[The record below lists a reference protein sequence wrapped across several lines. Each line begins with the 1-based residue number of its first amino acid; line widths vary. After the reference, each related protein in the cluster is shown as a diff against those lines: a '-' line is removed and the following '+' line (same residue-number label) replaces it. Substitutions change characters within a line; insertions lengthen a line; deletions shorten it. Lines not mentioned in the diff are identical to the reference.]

1 MSTFA
6 FLSVCAVPFLWVFLR
21 AICLLIFDKN
31 YFGADP
37 GMELVTFFGQVAIV
51 FLFMTLSFSHL
62 GRPLKTLGVPRMR
75 RILGLSVF
83 FYATLHLVSYLI
95 FLAGLEFE
103 KYYYDL
109 VTKNRIILGSLAYF
123 FLFLLAATSIDS
135 VARNLGRAWVYLHR
149 SVYLI
154 AGLVVFHV
162 FLSAKENFSFSVF
175 LFCGCLAL
183 LGARLLKAWRRS
195 KLRTPTFKPRANE
208 KHA

>member
-1 MSTFA
+1 MPTFA
-6 FLSVCAVPFLWVFLR
+6 FLSICAVPFLWVFLR
-21 AICLLIFDKN
+21 AICSLIFEKN

-37 GMELVTFFGQVAIV
+37 GMELVTFFGQAAIV
-51 FLFMTLSFSHL
+51 FLFITLSFSHL
-62 GRPLKTLGVPRMR
+62 RRPSKNLAVPRMR

-103 KYYYDL
+103 KYYHDL
-109 VTKNRIILGSLAYF
+109 LTKKRIILGSLAYF

-135 VARNLGRAWVYLHR
+135 AARNLGRAWVYLHR

-162 FLSAKENFSFSVF
+162 FLSAKENFSFAVF
-175 LFCGCLAL
+175 LLCAYLAL
-183 LGARLLKAWRRS
+183 LGLGLSKAWRRS
-195 KLRTPTFKPRANE
+195 KSRTPIFKA
-208 KHA
+208 

>member
-1 MSTFA
+1 MPTFA
-6 FLSVCAVPFLWVFLR
+6 FLSLCTVPFLWVFLR
-21 AICLLIFDKN
+21 AICSLIFDKN

-62 GRPLKTLGVPRMR
+62 GRPSKTLGVPRMR

-83 FYATLHLVSYLI
+83 FYGTLHLVSYLV
-95 FLAGLEFE
+95 FLAGLEYE

-109 VTKNRIILGSLAYF
+109 MTKKRIMLGSVAYL

-162 FLSAKENFSFSVF
+162 FLSAKENFSFAVF
-175 LFCGCLAL
+175 LLCAYLVL
-183 LGARLLKAWRRS
+183 LGLGLSKAWRRS
-195 KLRTPTFKPRANE
+195 KLRNPIFKA
-208 KHA
+208 

>member
-1 MSTFA
+1 MPTLA
-6 FLSVCAVPFLWVFLR
+6 FLSVCVVPFLWVFLR
-21 AICLLIFDKN
+21 AICSLIFDKN

-51 FLFMTLSFSHL
+51 FLFITLSFSYL
-62 GRPLKTLGVPRMR
+62 GRPSKTLGVPRVR

-95 FLAGLEFE
+95 FFAGLEFE

-109 VTKNRIILGSLAYF
+109 MTKKRIILGSLAYF
-123 FLFLLAATSIDS
+123 LLFLLAATSIDS
-135 VARNLGRAWVYLHR
+135 VARNLGRAWMYLHR

-162 FLSAKENFSFSVF
+162 FLSAKENFSFALF
-175 LFCGCLAL
+175 LLFAYLAL
-183 LGARLLKAWRRS
+183 VGVRLSKAWRRS
-195 KLRTPTFKPRANE
+195 RSRTPIFKA
-208 KHA
+208 

>member
-1 MSTFA
+1 MPTFA

-37 GMELVTFFGQVAIV
+37 GMELVTFFGKVAIV

-62 GRPLKTLGVPRMR
+62 GRPSKTLGVPRMR

-83 FYATLHLVSYLI
+83 FYGTLHLVSYLI
-95 FLAGLEFE
+95 FLAGFEFE

-109 VTKNRIILGSLAYF
+109 MTKKRIILGSLAYF

-175 LFCGCLAL
+175 LFCAYLVL
-183 LGARLLKAWRRS
+183 LGFGLSKSWRKS
-195 KLRTPTFKPRANE
+195 KSRTPIFKA
-208 KHA
+208 

>member
-1 MSTFA
+1 MPTFA
-6 FLSVCAVPFLWVFLR
+6 FLSLCTVPFLWVFLR
-21 AICLLIFDKN
+21 VICLLIFDKN

-62 GRPLKTLGVPRMR
+62 GRPSKTLGVPRMR

-83 FYATLHLVSYLI
+83 FYGTLHLVSYLV
-95 FLAGLEFE
+95 FLAGLEYE

-109 VTKNRIILGSLAYF
+109 MTKKRIMLGSLAYL

-162 FLSAKENFSFSVF
+162 FLSAKENFSFAVF
-175 LFCGCLAL
+175 LLCSYLAL
-183 LGARLLKAWRRS
+183 LGLGLSKAWRSS
-195 KLRTPTFKPRANE
+195 KLRTPIFKA
-208 KHA
+208 

>member
-1 MSTFA
+1 MPTFA

-37 GMELVTFFGQVAIV
+37 GMELVTFFGKVAIV

-62 GRPLKTLGVPRMR
+62 GRPSKTLGVPRMR

-83 FYATLHLVSYLI
+83 FYGTLHLVSYLI
-95 FLAGLEFE
+95 FLAGFEFE

-109 VTKNRIILGSLAYF
+109 MTKKRIILGSLAYF

-162 FLSAKENFSFSVF
+162 FLSAKENFSFSVL
-175 LFCGCLAL
+175 LFCAYLVL
-183 LGARLLKAWRRS
+183 LGFGLSKSWRKS
-195 KLRTPTFKPRANE
+195 KSRTPIFKA
-208 KHA
+208 

>member
-1 MSTFA
+1 MPTFA

-21 AICLLIFDKN
+21 AIFSLIFDKN

-51 FLFMTLSFSHL
+51 FLFVTLRFSYL
-62 GRPLKTLGVPRMR
+62 GRLSKSLGVPRMR

-109 VTKNRIILGSLAYF
+109 MTKNRIILGSL
-123 FLFLLAATSIDS
+123 
-135 VARNLGRAWVYLHR
+135 G
-149 SVYLI
+149 
-154 AGLVVFHV
+154 
-162 FLSAKENFSFSVF
+162 
-175 LFCGCLAL
+175 
-183 LGARLLKAWRRS
+183 
-195 KLRTPTFKPRANE
+195 
-208 KHA
+208 

>member
-1 MSTFA
+1 MPTFA

-21 AICLLIFDKN
+21 AICTLIFDKN

-62 GRPLKTLGVPRMR
+62 GRPLKTLRVPRMR

-83 FYATLHLVSYLI
+83 FYATLHFASYLI
-95 FLAGLEFE
+95 FLAGFEFE

-109 VTKNRIILGSLAYF
+109 VTKKRIILGSLAYF

-135 VARNLGRAWVYLHR
+135 AARNLGRAWVYLHR

-175 LFCGCLAL
+175 LFCAYLAL
-183 LGARLLKAWRRS
+183 LGLGLSKAWRRS
-195 KLRTPTFKPRANE
+195 KSRTPIFKA
-208 KHA
+208 

>member
-1 MSTFA
+1 MPTFA

-37 GMELVTFFGQVAIV
+37 GMELVTFFGKVAIV

-62 GRPLKTLGVPRMR
+62 GRPSKTLGVPRMR

-83 FYATLHLVSYLI
+83 FYGTLHLVSYLI
-95 FLAGLEFE
+95 FLAGFEFE
-103 KYYYDL
+103 KYYDDL
-109 VTKNRIILGSLAYF
+109 MTKKRIILGSLAYF

-162 FLSAKENFSFSVF
+162 FLSAKENFSFAVF
-175 LFCGCLAL
+175 LFCAYLAL
-183 LGARLLKAWRRS
+183 LGLGLSKTWRRS
-195 KLRTPTFKPRANE
+195 KSRTPIFKA
-208 KHA
+208 

>member
-1 MSTFA
+1 MPTFA

-109 VTKNRIILGSLAYF
+109 MTKKRIILGSLAYF

-162 FLSAKENFSFSVF
+162 FLSAKENFSFAVF
-175 LFCGCLAL
+175 LLCAYLVL
-183 LGARLLKAWRRS
+183 LGLGLSKAWRRS
-195 KLRTPTFKPRANE
+195 KLRNPIFKA
-208 KHA
+208 